1 MLVHLGSP
9 DKFERSR
16 GDLNQGMA
24 ATLLVV
30 ALPVVALP
38 VVALPAVAAA
48 RNKCSGHTSRG
59 ACLLFRHQHECVWD
73 MPSRTCTNRV
83 ACGDRAQA
91 ACETELT
98 TGASWDS
105 TTNMCFFDA
114 AQHKCR
120 FADECFGLSV
130 SACKA
135 ASCSFERMCTPM
147 DMRSAPG
154 PNVCDHV
161 CVAPRASSETAR
173 SPAAMNRTLDSAR
186 AHAQTTTAAGGGP
199 VVKTTSGTLRGL
211 AASRGVESF
220 LGVPFAEAPVAE
232 LRWAPPKAISWD
244 GTYDATSMGAGCNQ
258 VDGYYRLDASRC
270 QGYTRGAGACAG
282 YSESCLNMNIYTPSS
297 TSGSRA
303 VMVWIHG
310 GCFVS
315 GSAAGYD
322 GTTLAS
328 THDVVVAV
336 VQYRLGAFGFLGG
349 EELRE
354 RDPSGSTGNWGLL
367 DNIASLEWLQKNLAA
382 FGGDPSR
389 VTIFGESSGA
399 GSVSQLLGIPSAW
412 PFFSKAIM
420 ESGTAAFWTYIPLEN
435 AQQSYAKVVSAAGCE
450 GASKKLDCLLNA
462 ASNGLSGAVSSVPC
476 RDACNWAPVVDGVL
490 VAGKTLNLAKA
501 GELRP
506 KTPIIAGFNLND
518 GAMFVPGYPFSMHT
532 MSKSSLKAYFSDR
545 FGEERVGELSSL
557 FPVPGAFPGSSMLSA
572 HFYAAQRCETDFS
585 YACTALWLTAA
596 APSSSVWVYQFSEP
610 TGANGLSVHG
620 DEIAYVFG
628 TIAKP
633 SAGQAKVSKSMMAF
647 WTNFAKGGDPNG
659 DSSLSGTA
667 RVPLEWPAWTSAA
680 GAVINLTATPSIASV
695 PSGSFVGCPFFD
707 EHWDFYSGCLP
718 P

>member
-244 GTYDATSMGAGCNQ
+244 GTYDATSRA
-258 VDGYYRLDASRC
+258 RAA
-270 QGYTRGAGACAG
+270 TRWMAIIDWMPPAARG
-282 YSESCLNMNIYTPSS
+282 T
-297 TSGSRA
+297 RA
-303 VMVWIHG
+303 ARARARGIVR
-310 GCFVS
+310 
-315 GSAAGYD
+315 A
-322 GTTLAS
+322 AS
-328 THDVVVAV
+328 T
-336 VQYRLGAFGFLGG
+336 
-349 EELRE
+349 
-354 RDPSGSTGNWGLL
+354 
-367 DNIASLEWLQKNLAA
+367 
-382 FGGDPSR
+382 
-389 VTIFGESSGA
+389 
-399 GSVSQLLGIPSAW
+399 
-412 PFFSKAIM
+412 
-420 ESGTAAFWTYIPLEN
+420 
-435 AQQSYAKVVSAAGCE
+435 
-450 GASKKLDCLLNA
+450 
-462 ASNGLSGAVSSVPC
+462 
-476 RDACNWAPVVDGVL
+476 
-490 VAGKTLNLAKA
+490 
-501 GELRP
+501 
-506 KTPIIAGFNLND
+506 
-518 GAMFVPGYPFSMHT
+518 
-532 MSKSSLKAYFSDR
+532 
-545 FGEERVGELSSL
+545 
-557 FPVPGAFPGSSMLSA
+557 
-572 HFYAAQRCETDFS
+572 
-585 YACTALWLTAA
+585 
-596 APSSSVWVYQFSEP
+596 
-610 TGANGLSVHG
+610 
-620 DEIAYVFG
+620 
-628 TIAKP
+628 
-633 SAGQAKVSKSMMAF
+633 
-647 WTNFAKGGDPNG
+647 
-659 DSSLSGTA
+659 
-667 RVPLEWPAWTSAA
+667 
-680 GAVINLTATPSIASV
+680 
-695 PSGSFVGCPFFD
+695 
-707 EHWDFYSGCLP
+707 
-718 P
+718 